1 MKRVPLK
8 ELKQKFSSIAL
19 IVVKGQPV
27 EVTKHNK
34 PYFYMVANPL
44 PGAVVGKDY
53 GKKSLQPGP
62 SRAHLRPTGFLE
74 ELLKDR
80 EDKF

>member
-1 MKRVPLK
+1 MKRIPLK
-8 ELKQKFSSIAL
+8 ELKQKLSSIAL

-34 PYFYMVANPL
+34 PYFYMTANPL
-44 PGAVVGKDY
+44 PGAVVGKY
-53 GKKSLQPGP
+53 FGKKSLEPGP
-62 SRAHLRPTGFLE
+62 VENLSGKTGFLE

-80 EDKF
+80 EDRF